1 MGKKKEKIFT
11 DEQKQLISDCGR
23 TNFDLKDMCLLANIS
38 LDDFA
43 ESTELQNLYRTAQL
57 RTQLEIR
64 KKLVDDA
71 VKDGSIKSIKLFLEY
86 FHSATLPDLEEMTE
100 DE

>member
-11 DEQKQLISDCGR
+11 DEQKALVSDCGR
-23 TNFDLKDMCLLANIS
+23 TNFDLKDMCLLAGIT
-38 LDDFA
+38 FA